1 MDELLLRQ
9 MPHSTEAEQ
18 AVLGSM
24 LIDAACV
31 KDVMDQL
38 QPDDFYLRQNREIF
52 ETIYTMFVYS
62 RPIDGLTVAGELE
75 KAGLAND
82 GTRAYLA
89 QLMEVTPTSANVLE
103 YVRLVREK
111 ALLRSVAAAAEELK
125 QYRLEGTQE
134 QIPLL
139 EEVLPLFQGK
149 TPLIIELKAER
160 GNHAQLAEATC
171 TMLDRFRVNYCIE
184 SFDPRC
190 ILWLKKHR
198 PLIIRGQLSEQFLR
212 HGESGGGHGRL
223 TMWLLGNL
231 LTNVATQPDF
241 IAYRFSDREN
251 LCLRL
256 CHKVYHVQEVNWT
269 IRAKE
274 EMEAAEQ
281 AGNLVIFEC
290 FDPEV

>member
-1 MDELLLRQ
+1 MLTLILVLLILLVLAEVWTLLLRCRREH
-9 MPHSTEAEQ
+9 PGWK
-18 AVLGSM
+18 L
-24 LIDAACV
+24 
-31 KDVMDQL
+31 
-38 QPDDFYLRQNREIF
+38 LRQYRYAHRGYHDKPHIPENSMAAFRRAIEHGYGA
-52 ETIYTMFVYS
+52 ELDVHLMK
-62 RPIDGLTVAGELE
+62 DGRLAVIHDASLKRTAGADVLVEDLT
-75 KAGLAND
+75 
-82 GTRAYLA
+82 
-89 QLMEVTPTSANVLE
+89 
-103 YVRLVREK
+103 
-111 ALLRSVAAAAEELK
+111 AEELK

-171 TMLDRFRVNYCIE
+171 AMLDRFRVNYCIE

-190 ILWLKKHR
+190 I
-198 PLIIRGQLSEQFLR
+198 LR

>member
-1 MDELLLRQ
+1 MPVVIVLLVLIVLAELFLLMLRCRREHPGWKLLRQ
-9 MPHSTEAEQ
+9 YRYAHRGYHDKPHIPENSMAAFRRAIEHGYGAELDVHLMKDGRL
-18 AVLGSM
+18 AV
-24 LIDAACV
+24 IHDASLKRTAGA
-31 KDVMDQL
+31 DVLVED
-38 QPDDFYLRQNREIF
+38 
-52 ETIYTMFVYS
+52 
-62 RPIDGLTVAGELE
+62 LT
-75 KAGLAND
+75 
-82 GTRAYLA
+82 
-89 QLMEVTPTSANVLE
+89 
-103 YVRLVREK
+103 
-111 ALLRSVAAAAEELK
+111 AEELK

-171 TMLDRFRVNYCIE
+171 IMLDRFRVNYCIE

-198 PLIIRGQLSEQFLR
+198 PLSIRGQLSEQFLR

>member
-1 MDELLLRQ
+1 M
-9 MPHSTEAEQ
+9 
-18 AVLGSM
+18 
-24 LIDAACV
+24 
-31 KDVMDQL
+31 
-38 QPDDFYLRQNREIF
+38 
-52 ETIYTMFVYS
+52 
-62 RPIDGLTVAGELE
+62 
-75 KAGLAND
+75 
-82 GTRAYLA
+82 
-89 QLMEVTPTSANVLE
+89 
-103 YVRLVREK
+103 
-111 ALLRSVAAAAEELK
+111 
-125 QYRLEGTQE
+125 
-134 QIPLL
+134 
-139 EEVLPLFQGK
+139 LPLFQGK

-171 TMLDRFRVNYCIE
+171 AMLDRFRVNYCIE

>member
-1 MDELLLRQ
+1 MDLSIGPEHSFCVLRG
-9 MPHSTEAEQ
+9 
-18 AVLGSM
+18 LGQRPN
-24 LIDAACV
+24 
-31 KDVMDQL
+31 KH
-38 QPDDFYLRQNREIF
+38 
-52 ETIYTMFVYS
+52 ET
-62 RPIDGLTVAGELE
+62 GG
-75 KAGLAND
+75 
-82 GTRAYLA
+82 
-89 QLMEVTPTSANVLE
+89 
-103 YVRLVREK
+103 
-111 ALLRSVAAAAEELK
+111 
-125 QYRLEGTQE
+125 
-134 QIPLL
+134 
-139 EEVLPLFQGK
+139 
-149 TPLIIELKAER
+149 
-160 GNHAQLAEATC
+160 
-171 TMLDRFRVNYCIE
+171 
-184 SFDPRC
+184 
-190 ILWLKKHR
+190 HR

-281 AGNLVIFEC
+281 AGNLVILEC